1 MNHKGFMNFRQ
12 RLRNFLENFFNIGFD
27 YFNNRWQ
34 RQLYD
39 KYFPVDRYIS
49 YDKMLQNISLV
60 FVNSYFSQEQV
71 RPLVPGMIE
80 IGGIQIKKPSKLPEV
95 SEK

>member
-1 MNHKGFMNFRQ
+1 MNFRQ